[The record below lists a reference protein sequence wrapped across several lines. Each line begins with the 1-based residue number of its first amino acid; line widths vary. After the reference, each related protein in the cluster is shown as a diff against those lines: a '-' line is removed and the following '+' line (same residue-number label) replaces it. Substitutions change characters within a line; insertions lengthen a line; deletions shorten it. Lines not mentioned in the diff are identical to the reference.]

1 FGILC
6 MDADRISLDVELTL
20 VANAMGGPAVVVSG
34 CSASVGYVNIYV
46 MNGGIVGFA
55 INTAFRNMVAG
66 QVRRMLPNQ
75 LCGMVPGLINNMLN
89 PMLAN
94 LPQVI
99 PLSQMLSLITSVLSA
114 PPQIP
119 AYCYS
124 PLCRGMMSTPPPT
137 LKASH
142 QPTMVQQSAST
153 QRFRTPYSNVRPSY
167 SNQQQRGAQILSSV
181 RSNAVT
187 AKRNKRMV
195 GGPCAGCP
203 PPSTIMQAGS
213 VQNILQSLDLRKL
226 ADFGLSLRL
235 MSSYSTNQEFIVDLY
250 GEFSPRG
257 WGGTPFGPFP
267 VFFPNAFGVPMVE
280 AVLSDYTINSLL
292 YWIHKREFLAFRIG
306 PEMAAFSN
314 LLNTTCGED
323 YDDASDASSEETRPK
338 MRRKILRLLR
348 RTKRQ
353 SIADLE
359 ALGVCIGDIAPA
371 LAEKYPNRKLFLI
384 IRTARAPSVIISA
397 RNGGT
402 ATVDLLAD
410 ATMYLQGTTKRVG
423 NLRISIVMD
432 ITLRLRG
439 NWIGGIMALRVLKI
453 VDTDGTLGIAQ
464 DALDSISSLAKSAI
478 VKTINKALEKGM
490 RLPMPALPLPI
501 NLYNMRVGIVEHG
514 IYLASDI

>member
-1 FGILC
+1 MSAHLY
-6 MDADRISLDVELTL
+6 
-20 VANAMGGPAVVVSG
+20 NAHRLK
-34 CSASVGYVNIYV
+34 CSAEYVKEIEKYISVIANLAKQTTWNEGRGGR
-46 MNGGIVGFA
+46 NGGREDWRIGKG
-55 INTAFRNMVAG
+55 RE
-66 QVRRMLPNQ
+66 
-75 LCGMVPGLINNMLN
+75 
-89 PMLAN
+89 
-94 LPQVI
+94 
-99 PLSQMLSLITSVLSA
+99 
-114 PPQIP
+114 
-119 AYCYS
+119 CYS
-124 PLCRGMMSTPPPT
+124 PLCRGMASTPPPT
-137 LKASH
+137 PKPSP
-142 QPTMVQQSAST
+142 QPTMVQQSAPT
-153 QRFRTPYSNVRPSY
+153 LRFRTSYSNVRPNY
-167 SNQQQRGAQILSSV
+167 SNQQQRGSRIMSSV
-181 RSNAVT
+181 SSIAVS

-203 PPSTIMQAGS
+203 PPSTIMQARS

-226 ADFGLSLRL
+226 ADLGLSLRL
-235 MSSYSTNQEFIVDLY
+235 MSSYSTNQDFIVDLS

-267 VFFPNAFGVPMVE
+267 VFFPFAFGVPMVE
-280 AVLSDYTINSLL
+280 AVLSDYTVNSLL
-292 YWIHKREFLAFRIG
+292 YWMHKREFFAFRIG

-323 YDDASDASSEETRPK
+323 YDDSSETSSEETRAT
-338 MRRKILRLLR
+338 MVRSVGRERRKILRLLR

-402 ATVDLLAD
+402 ATVDLIAD

-423 NLRISIVMD
+423 NLRITVVMD

-439 NWIGGIMALRVLKI
+439 NWVGGTMALRVLKI
-453 VDTDGTLGIAQ
+453 VDTDGTLGVTQ
-464 DALDSISSLAKSAI
+464 DTLDSISSLAKSSI
-478 VKTINKALEKGM
+478 VKMINQALEKGM
-490 RLPMPALPLPI
+490 RIPIPALRLPI

-514 IYLASDI
+514 IYFGTDISVSPSLLGGISPGPGIIICQM